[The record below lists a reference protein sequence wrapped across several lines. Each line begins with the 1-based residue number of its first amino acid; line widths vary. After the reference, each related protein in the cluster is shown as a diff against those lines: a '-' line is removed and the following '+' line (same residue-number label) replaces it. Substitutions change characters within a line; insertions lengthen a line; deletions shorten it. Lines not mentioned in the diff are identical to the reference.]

1 MLTILEQINKT
12 LKEIHYPLCQLEKYV
27 FDFENDEVN
36 EQVQNIHKG
45 YMIIQRAIYK
55 LKSLKKGVNNDR

>member
-1 MLTILEQINKT
+1 MLTILKQINKT
-12 LKEIHYPLCQLEKYV
+12 LEDIHYPLCQLEKYV

-45 YMIIQRAIYK
+45 YMIIKRAIYE
-55 LKSLKKGVNNDR
+55 LKVLKDGE